1 MHYPKSVVIALA
13 LVPGGTAAQ
22 SITLASARAQALRSS
37 PEVTVAREAVVV
49 ARGLERQA
57 GAFLNPV
64 VSYAR
69 EQTENDT
76 QSASQDVIAAE
87 QSVEWFG
94 VRSSRRDAARA
105 RRAAAEARLGAVER
119 QVAFDATRAY
129 ANLIATERRA
139 RLADTV
145 ARAFSAAATVSEQ
158 RLREGD
164 ISGFAARR
172 IRLEAARYSAL
183 RSEAVLQRNSAHAAL
198 ALILGDSVRVMDAMT
213 VMATPAVATEVPAT
227 DSLLALALAARG
239 DLAAARHDRDAT
251 IADARRAA
259 RERVTP
265 IVLTAGSKSET
276 VNGSERM
283 SGLVAGVT
291 LPLPLWD
298 RRTGAIA
305 AANADA
311 RRKDA
316 ELVAQRR
323 RVTREVL
330 EAADALR
337 AIREQL
343 AVLGPA
349 AQADAAAALRAAQ
362 TAYVE
367 GEITLLEWLD
377 TVRAYQETE
386 ATLASLRAEVI
397 VRAAALEHAV
407 GVALF
412 PELR

>member
-1 MHYPKSVVIALA
+1 MHYHTYVVIALA

-22 SITLASARAQALRSS
+22 NITLASARAQALRSS
-37 PEVTVAREAVVV
+37 PEVVAAREAVVV

-69 EQTENDT
+69 EQTGNDT

-87 QSVEWFG
+87 QPVEWFG
-94 VRSSRRDAARA
+94 VRSSRRDVARA
-105 RRAAAEARLGAVER
+105 RRAAAEARLGVVESE
-119 QVAFDATRAY
+119 VAFEVTRAY
-129 ANLIATERRA
+129 ATLIAAERRA

-145 ARAFSAAATVSEQ
+145 ARAFATAATVSEQ

-172 IRLEAARYSAL
+172 IRLEAARYAAL
-183 RSEAVLQRNSAHAAL
+183 RSEAMLHRNNAHAAL
-198 ALILGDSVRVMDAMT
+198 ALLLGDSVRVTDAMT
-213 VMATPAVATEVPAT
+213 VMATPAIATEVPAT

-239 DLAAARHDRDAT
+239 DIAAARHDRDAGL
-251 IADARRAA
+251 ADARRVA

-265 IVLTAGSKSET
+265 IMLTVGSKSET
-276 VNGSERM
+276 LTGSGKM
-283 SGLVAGVT
+283 SGLVAGVAM
-291 LPLPLWD
+291 PLPLWD
-298 RRTGAIA
+298 RRSGAIG
-305 AANADA
+305 AANGEA
-311 RRKDA
+311 RRQDA
-316 ELVAQRR
+316 KLVAQRR
-323 RVTREVL
+323 RVTGEVL

-343 AVLGPA
+343 GVLGPA

-386 ATLASLRAEVI
+386 ATLASLRAEVV
-397 VRAAALEHAV
+397 VRAAALERAV
-407 GVALF
+407 GAALF